1 MEGKVFVDDKVWY
14 FQDLDRQGCMFPP
27 VSHRALPS
35 IVRRGRT
42 PQIGAV
48 AKNSPSSQ
56 TFANMNNSVPL
67 TQNRHF
73 HFHWMRCRETQY
85 ILFANTMEKS
95 NANGFIH
102 TKGRIMRLFKNKS
115 TQQKGFYDQ
124 KRALIIRCR
133 ASL

>member
-1 MEGKVFVDDKVWY
+1 MEGKVFVDDKVWS
-14 FQDLDRQGCMFPP
+14 FQDLDRQGCMLPP

-42 PQIGAV
+42 PQIGAG

-73 HFHWMRCRETQY
+73 PFSFPLAEIPR
-85 ILFANTMEKS
+85 NTVYSFCDHHGIEQWLHSHKGS
-95 NANGFIH
+95 NNEIV
-102 TKGRIMRLFKNKS
+102 
-115 TQQKGFYDQ
+115 
-124 KRALIIRCR
+124 
-133 ASL
+133 

>member
-1 MEGKVFVDDKVWY
+1 MEGEVFVDDKVWS

-42 PQIGAV
+42 PQIGAG

-56 TFANMNNSVPL
+56 TFANMSNSVPL

-73 HFHWMRCRETQY
+73 PFSFPLAEIPR
-85 ILFANTMEKS
+85 NTVYSFCNHLEKEQWLHSHKGS
-95 NANGFIH
+95 NNEIV
-102 TKGRIMRLFKNKS
+102 
-115 TQQKGFYDQ
+115 
-124 KRALIIRCR
+124 
-133 ASL
+133 